1 MFSKLLMLVGVMCV
15 WSCSGDDERSP
26 NAGGAGSGHS
36 GSNAAGSDS
45 AGSDSA
51 GSGGRSQAGAS
62 GAGSGGHAGGG
73 TAGHGGSASGGDMMG
88 DAGEVAGGS
97 GGLAGAGGAGL
108 AGSGA
113 GGGAAGSGENPYR
126 ACAGEDATD
135 NSCPVSGS
143 KCDADFGCQP
153 PCPTGTVS
161 CPAPL
166 GGGTATVYCQQRF
179 CRLDCG
185 FGKTC
190 PDGMT
195 CDNAS
200 LFCTPNGP

>member
-1 MFSKLLMLVGVMCV
+1 MLVGLMCV
-15 WSCSGDDERSP
+15 WSCSDDEKPSP
-26 NAGGAGSGHS
+26 NAGGAGSDH
-36 GSNAAGSDS
+36 AGTSS

-51 GSGGRSQAGAS
+51 GSAGRTQAGAS
-62 GAGSGGHAGGG
+62 GSGSSGHAGANA
-73 TAGHGGSASGGDMMG
+73 AGHGGLATGGAMMG

-97 GGLAGAGGAGL
+97 GGHAGAGGAGL
-108 AGSGA
+108 GGA
-113 GGGAAGSGENPYR
+113 AAGGAAGSGENPYR
-126 ACAGEDATD
+126 ACVGEDPTD

-143 KCDADFGCQP
+143 KCDATFGCQP
-153 PCPTGTVS
+153 PCPTGTAS
-161 CPAPL
+161 CPAPP

-200 LFCTPNGP
+200 LFCTANGP